1 MTKQEK
7 KFRKIFLPYKGKQ
20 LISPSKHKHKDG
32 KVGFLLESLFGLEPN
47 TFSGPDWYDSEFKTF
62 QKNSTSPMSLF
73 TICTSRGAEFTRELH
88 SKYGYKG
95 DKDDKIRLNCRV
107 TTKPNK
113 HNLYLDVDKN
123 CNRIYIRHTDGTND
137 YFRTDDIIKKVND
150 KLKHTIAVEYEKN
163 KGKYAFTD
171 YTYYNITAEDFLL
184 GVENNVIDLYLKIS
198 TNNNGTPISRG
209 NTFSISPSQLKFFNT
224 NDKQQTIRKEQMKNK
239 QVSNN
244 NVFAYGLA
252 ENLLMNDKDE
262 AFYKLLDKMENR
274 HITVNKPTTKR
285 STKPS
290 PTIQRRREEFNSKMN
305 NGVIENNFQLHKN
318 PDGTL
323 DIDKTI
329 FSLGDVNIK
338 SVYDF
343 CKGGVFDSVINS
355 DMYVNNLE
363 SAAYKRYGFTA
374 KSWID
379 SGNEKII
386 SMINKISN

>member
-1 MTKQEK
+1 
-7 KFRKIFLPYKGKQ
+7 
-20 LISPSKHKHKDG
+20 
-32 KVGFLLESLFGLEPN
+32 
-47 TFSGPDWYDSEFKTF
+47 
-62 QKNSTSPMSLF
+62 
-73 TICTSRGAEFTRELH
+73 
-88 SKYGYKG
+88 
-95 DKDDKIRLNCRV
+95 
-107 TTKPNK
+107 
-113 HNLYLDVDKN
+113 
-123 CNRIYIRHTDGTND
+123 
-137 YFRTDDIIKKVND
+137 
-150 KLKHTIAVEYEKN
+150 
-163 KGKYAFTD
+163 
-171 YTYYNITAEDFLL
+171 
-184 GVENNVIDLYLKIS
+184 
-198 TNNNGTPISRG
+198 
-209 NTFSISPSQLKFFNT
+209 
-224 NDKQQTIRKEQMKNK
+224 
-239 QVSNN
+239 
-244 NVFAYGLA
+244 
-252 ENLLMNDKDE
+252 MNDKDE
-262 AFYKLLDKMENR
+262 AFYNLLDKMENR

-305 NGVIENNFQLHKN
+305 NGVIENDFQLHKN